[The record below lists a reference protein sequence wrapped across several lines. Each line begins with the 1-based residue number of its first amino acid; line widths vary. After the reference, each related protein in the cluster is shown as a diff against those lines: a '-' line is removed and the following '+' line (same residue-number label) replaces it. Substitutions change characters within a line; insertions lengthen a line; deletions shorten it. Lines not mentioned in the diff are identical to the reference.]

1 VLIYV
6 IAIKSS
12 IAFSLLSLSVK
23 ASTFLLIK
31 FGRFEHWQKRKV
43 VKMSKQLLTQSSTD
57 INFISRKP
65 KIKQL
70 KLPIRISHKLEQKPS
85 LEQRFGRSGEQ
96 FANCVISK
104 IFNLNGYKVQ
114 HNDWKTYI
122 TRHSKGCDVKIFKDN
137 GLIIAIEVKNWRSKK
152 YQWGKDHIYEQIVTR
167 FEGFE
172 SAIKILFIS
181 FKKMLTESALKMLA
195 KYHIFVFEVEQTF
208 TKKDRHFPDFFYD
221 VVKRFKQFITDIT
234 ENSARFFS
242 NCSDSI
248 SILNSDL
255 ISNNQYVRE
264 LREINRVTDK
274 ITNKVLDN
282 ELIELSK
289 LIDTPIPN
297 MTNTNTDNVTNN
309 ITNNQSNQ
317 NKTKKESLDNSL
329 ISDNSKSLSQLFSA
343 NNKSLIANYEHENW
357 LKDRISTFLAT
368 IAK

>member
-1 VLIYV
+1 
-6 IAIKSS
+6 
-12 IAFSLLSLSVK
+12 
-23 ASTFLLIK
+23 
-31 FGRFEHWQKRKV
+31 
-43 VKMSKQLLTQSSTD
+43 
-57 INFISRKP
+57 
-65 KIKQL
+65 
-70 KLPIRISHKLEQKPS
+70 
-85 LEQRFGRSGEQ
+85 
-96 FANCVISK
+96 
-104 IFNLNGYKVQ
+104 
-114 HNDWKTYI
+114 
-122 TRHSKGCDVKIFKDN
+122 
-137 GLIIAIEVKNWRSKK
+137 
-152 YQWGKDHIYEQIVTR
+152 
-167 FEGFE
+167 
-172 SAIKILFIS
+172 
-181 FKKMLTESALKMLA
+181 MLA

-309 ITNNQSNQ
+309 ITN
-317 NKTKKESLDNSL
+317 KESLDNSL